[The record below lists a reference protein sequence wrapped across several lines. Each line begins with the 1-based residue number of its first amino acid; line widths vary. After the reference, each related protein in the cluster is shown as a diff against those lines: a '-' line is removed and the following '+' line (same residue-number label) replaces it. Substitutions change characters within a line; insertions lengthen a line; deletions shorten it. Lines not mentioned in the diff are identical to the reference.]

1 VKNKI
6 IILLSFCCLLNLKGY
21 GQIRIYSDDSNI
33 LTKVT
38 LYPLGDMTFF
48 RIGLC
53 TSDVIDIINKD
64 SVLTPTIIN
73 DSNLLLVL
81 DSVIQNNKQISHL
94 IMKKNKKNIKCS
106 IDVRSVI
113 VLTYPNK
120 EITINYDANGRRIEC
135 NGRVRKS
142 KFDLRAFIL
151 EMGTKNEPR

>member
-1 VKNKI
+1 MKNKI
-6 IILLSFCCLLNLKGY
+6 IILLSFCCILNLKGY

-64 SVLTPTIIN
+64 SVVTPTIIN

-94 IMKKNKKNIKCS
+94 IMKKNNNKMMIKQMQHQRGNKKLS
-106 IDVRSVI
+106 S
-113 VLTYPNK
+113 
-120 EITINYDANGRRIEC
+120 
-135 NGRVRKS
+135 
-142 KFDLRAFIL
+142 
-151 EMGTKNEPR
+151 M